1 MKMFC
6 PSELSAI
13 HENIKHIGKEEN
25 LRWFRCVKLR
35 IVDVMED
42 MQRGLACQ
50 KRMLGSEMEADNL
63 LWRPLKGAAV
73 CTFVH
78 TPI

>member
-1 MKMFC
+1 MNIFEMKMFC

-13 HENIKHIGKEEN
+13 NDK
-25 LRWFRCVKLR
+25 KLR
-35 IVDVMED
+35 IVDVMEA

-50 KRMLGSEMEADNL
+50 KRMLGSEMEADNF

-78 TPI
+78 TLI

>member
-1 MKMFC
+1 MFSMC
-6 PSELSAI
+6 E
-13 HENIKHIGKEEN
+13 
-25 LRWFRCVKLR
+25 KLR

-50 KRMLGSEMEADNL
+50 KRMLGSEMEADNF
-63 LWRPLKGAAV
+63 LWRPLKGGAAV

>member
-1 MKMFC
+1 MTTYWHRGKPEMFSMC
-6 PSELSAI
+6 E
-13 HENIKHIGKEEN
+13 
-25 LRWFRCVKLR
+25 KLR
-35 IVDVMED
+35 RVDVMED

-50 KRMLGSEMEADNL
+50 KRMLGSEMEADNF